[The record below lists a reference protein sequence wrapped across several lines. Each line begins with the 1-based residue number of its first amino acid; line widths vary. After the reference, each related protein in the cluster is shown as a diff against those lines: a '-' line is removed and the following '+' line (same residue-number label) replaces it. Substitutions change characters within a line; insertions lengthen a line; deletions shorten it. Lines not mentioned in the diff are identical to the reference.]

1 MLAIVFEVEISPCS
15 TSVETCQENE
25 LKGTGGLS
33 GTLGGGLVGNYVCEV
48 VVGGDEGG
56 TVYCTGGGAGGGL
69 V

>member
-33 GTLGGGLVGNYVCEV
+33 GTLGGGLAGDNVCGVV
-48 VVGGDEGG
+48 VVGGDGG
-56 TVYCTGGGAGGGL
+56 TAYCTGGGAGGGL